1 MNTTL
6 YRHFDSSDNLLY
18 IGVSLNEFNRFKQH
32 MVNSD
37 WSNDAAYTTYERFNT
52 REEALI
58 AERDSIIRERPLYN
72 TIHNNGIKG
81 LIKRMDKIV
90 QYLVNHKNPITYKEE
105 FHKQVQKW
113 IDEYDSI
120 KGMLDINTWT
130 VYCKER
136 DYHLKHNGYSF
147 V

>member
-1 MNTTL
+1 MKQYFHYVDMNYGKPNARPNFVNCL
-6 YRHFDSSDNLLY
+6 CGRHD
-18 IGVSLNEFNRFKQH
+18 
-32 MVNSD
+32 
-37 WSNDAAYTTYERFNT
+37 T
-52 REEALI
+52 REEALEV
-58 AERDSIIRERPLYN
+58 ERDSIIRERPLYN

>member
-52 REEALI
+52 REEALKV
-58 AERDSIIRERPLYN
+58 ERDSIIRERPLYN

-81 LIKRMDKIV
+81 LIKRMDRIV
-90 QYLVNHKNPITYKEE
+90 QYLVNHKNPITYKE
-105 FHKQVQKW
+105 Q
-113 IDEYDSI
+113 
-120 KGMLDINTWT
+120 
-130 VYCKER
+130 
-136 DYHLKHNGYSF
+136 
-147 V
+147 